1 MPAAKKPSDT
11 PKAMDIHT
19 PATAPATPA
28 SKPVIVPSRSL
39 AGDPMLSGKS
49 TSSSEDE
56 QPSGSPVINR
66 QAKTIAPI
74 SEPTES
80 APSETPEAAQV
91 VAAETTKTSEASEQN
106 EVAEPPDLTAP
117 APESAAS
124 TEGVTSPTPG
134 QTPVADTA
142 TLSTDESE
150 DDEEDAETGTAVQE
164 KTAEQMRADQLEEL
178 IAKGNYAVPL
188 NRKHNRRMNAMLAI
202 VFVLFI
208 ALITLDLL
216 LDMEVLTLSGFPH
229 TDLLAP

>member
-1 MPAAKKPSDT
+1 MPAAKKPTAT

-19 PATAPATPA
+19 PATAPAVTT
-28 SKPVIVPSRSL
+28 SKPVIVPTRSL
-39 AGDPMLSGKS
+39 AADPMLSEN
-49 TSSSEDE
+49 T
-56 QPSGSPVINR
+56 SGSSTPTQAPATAPVINR
-66 QAKTIAPI
+66 QAKTIAPL
-74 SEPTES
+74 SEPSLAEEPAAPVPAESEPAVAPDLTTVASES
-80 APSETPEAAQV
+80 ATPPK
-91 VAAETTKTSEASEQN
+91 VAAEPAAVSEANPIAEASVPATN
-106 EVAEPPDLTAP
+106 E
-117 APESAAS
+117 S
-124 TEGVTSPTPG
+124 
-134 QTPVADTA
+134 
-142 TLSTDESE
+142 DEDYDSE
-150 DDEEDAETGTAVQE
+150 DEAETGTAVQE